1 MNAPENTV
9 KIAIFGIIAI
19 QNKKDKRMA
28 DSEHVKIL
36 EQGVEIWNKWR
47 EESLIVSPDL
57 TKTNFS
63 KKKSILK
70 GANMRNANLNEAD
83 FSGVDFSEANF
94 SEAQL
99 IGADLSR
106 AKFKKADLGRANFSG
121 ANLSNSNLHRA
132 NLSGADLSRANL
144 SGADLYAT
152 SRDYWKINGVKC
164 DYVYWSRDRKT
175 RTPESRN
182 FSLGEFEELYK
193 WKSLDDFN
201 NLIMRSIEFP
211 EEYKQAGSSILNYFS
226 EILRKKYPDTNA
238 TVQIKQDNLKI
249 AMIIDPVDGD
259 REIIEKALND
269 YGLVVTGNMKP
280 EEFTDDKLLIMDLQN
295 QLGLTKLQIENQKR
309 MLDFQSEEARKKDIQ
324 INRFLDIIEAGI
336 QRPVKLKVS
345 QKQGDVINIDA
356 KKDVIFAKDQA
367 KASSIKESQAGIF
380 GDNAEVSGSIT
391 SGEG

>member
-1 MNAPENTV
+1 
-9 KIAIFGIIAI
+9 
-19 QNKKDKRMA
+19 MA